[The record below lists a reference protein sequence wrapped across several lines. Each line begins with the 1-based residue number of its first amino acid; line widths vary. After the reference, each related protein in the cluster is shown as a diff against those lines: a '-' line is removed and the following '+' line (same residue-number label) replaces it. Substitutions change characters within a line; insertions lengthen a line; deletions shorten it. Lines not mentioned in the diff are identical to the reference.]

1 MCFGYWITFPF
12 KKYAPKKD
20 IFAQDILQN
29 MSLPSKKTSKNMFPN
44 DRHQVCE
51 RGEWVSSKL
60 VSAYDF
66 GPKTGDG
73 AVRVLPR
80 VRSDPPLAYSWVSV
94 HQKWNM
100 HKKKRGNFRGWSGL
114 KDDMDRCVKIYG
126 FGTSWDQ
133 QSCCFRK
140 WPRSPTGGSALSRG
154 DKNPNKAAL
163 MFLKL
168 AEAGH
173 EALWLGN
180 GWSGQKHWR
189 SSIHR
194 GYQLRNGIFD
204 LDIGLMFV

>member
-1 MCFGYWITFPF
+1 
-12 KKYAPKKD
+12 
-20 IFAQDILQN
+20 
-29 MSLPSKKTSKNMFPN
+29 MSLPSKKHPKTSKNMFAN

-100 HKKKRGNFRGWSGL
+100 HKTKRGNFRGWSGL
-114 KDDMDRCVKIYG
+114 KNDMDRVKIYG
-126 FGTSWDQ
+126 FGTCNLAVSENDPQ
-133 QSCCFRK
+133 
-140 WPRSPTGGSALSRG
+140 PTGGQAQPRWQKSQQGRVDVLETRGSR
-154 DKNPNKAAL
+154 AWSS
-163 MFLKL
+163 L
-168 AEAGH
+168 AWD
-173 EALWLGN
+173 WL
-180 GWSGQKHWR
+180 WSGQKHWR

-194 GYQLRNGIFD
+194 G
-204 LDIGLMFV
+204 